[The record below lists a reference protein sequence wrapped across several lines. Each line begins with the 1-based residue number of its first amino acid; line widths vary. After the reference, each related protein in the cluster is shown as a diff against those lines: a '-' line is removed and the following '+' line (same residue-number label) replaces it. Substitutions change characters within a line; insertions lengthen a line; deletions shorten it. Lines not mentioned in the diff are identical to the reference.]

1 MGPRYLQTLE
11 HGGRVGDAGHLGP
24 DGGDGPAPNDA
35 DVALL
40 ETVVGAPDA
49 QEEEGEED
57 DGADD
62 EQDLELTQR
71 LQRHHRHLRQPVDKG
86 WTLIF
91 VHSTFNIVQVFKL
104 HDADWL
110 ILKYYILLDSE

>member
-62 EQDLELTQR
+62 EQDLELAQR
-71 LQRHHRHLRQPVDKG
+71 LQRHHRHLRQPVYKG
-86 WTLIF
+86 VQKTHLYIQHCTLF
-91 VHSTFNIVQVFKL
+91 IVKCTGVQIARCRMAATK
-104 HDADWL
+104 
-110 ILKYYILLDSE
+110 I